1 MTSTI
6 EKKPTPTT
14 QLSNEPRKA
23 KRVLHSIIKNVVWS
37 VATLVV
43 SLLVLEVAFRACGIG
58 GEEYLKMDP
67 VVGFTHMENKPIIM
81 RSEGWSYDSTN
92 SVGIRDYAF
101 PIKAAPNVHRV
112 AFLGD
117 SKTESLQVPIKD
129 NFAKVIE
136 RRLNEEIKLDD
147 EKGIANAEKL
157 GNSQKPE
164 NAQKP
169 EDSQKTEDGSRPK
182 IECINFGMSGYGTSQ
197 EVLQFMR
204 DVRQYKPEVTVLVYH
219 VLDNDENTAPMSQD
233 TPLPRP
239 YFSLTEQNV
248 LKPDWIFLDAWFC
261 SERAVY
267 FRTFDWL
274 RRHSYVL
281 GVLSQMNKSLSGD
294 KTYDFYSKRIL
305 MPALDYASRFPWA
318 RYKTD
323 DAVIAERSR
332 LAKEFE
338 QPVKNAGSTVEE
350 QIPDRSSPGFM
361 QKEYNVWLLN
371 HRLQFRVT
379 AALIRKLNE
388 VCKENGSKLIVAAL
402 PAPTS
407 SIFYIREM
415 QALEQIAKE
424 ENFEFVNVHN
434 KFPQTGGGESSPL
447 FVGFHFSRQGHQLV
461 ADILEPAVKR
471 NLAVSSE
478 LPGSKVKEADRN

>member
-23 KRVLHSIIKNVVWS
+23 TRVLRTIIKNVVWFVS
-37 VATLVV
+37 TLVV
-43 SLLVLEVAFRACGIG
+43 SLFVLEVAFRACGIG

-92 SVGIRDYAF
+92 SVGIRDYDF
-101 PIKAAPNVHRV
+101 PIKVARNVHRV

-147 EKGIANAEKL
+147 EKRLEKGQKL
-157 GNSQKPE
+157 GG
-164 NAQKP
+164 
-169 EDSQKTEDGSRPK
+169 GSRPK

-239 YFSLTEQNV
+239 YFSLTDQNV

-281 GVLSQMNKSLSGD
+281 GVLSQMNKTLSGD

-350 QIPDRSSPGFM
+350 QIPDRSAPGFM

-434 KFPQTGGGESSPL
+434 KFPQTAGGESSPL
-447 FVGFHFSRQGHQLV
+447 LVGFHFSRQGHQLV
-461 ADILEPAVKR
+461 ADILEPAVKV

-478 LPGSKVKEADRN
+478 RNGPELSKN